1 MAVISGS
8 IAALTAASKVLAGT
22 MTKKAVMDGAKKFV
36 KGKATNAV
44 KNKVTGK
51 GRKKKGRGGEGG
63 TEEPGAITKVGSSD
77 ITPISPMFGGL
88 ALPDP
93 VEPEVQ
99 TVKPVGKVSFSS
111 ITNQLDSIVSLT
123 SSIESVT
130 GKGIASKKK
139 RAATARK
146 DREKAKKREKEN
158 KREGILAGVGG
169 FLGNKAKEAGKGL
182 GIFNFLTQ
190 LFLGMVALSLLKFA
204 KPIMAGIE
212 FATKNLHLVFL
223 GFKGLDQT
231 FKILGPKVSKFFKS
245 GTTKL
250 KNFKPNI
257 WGKIGNGIK
266 ATFKAL
272 GKVLPGFITRGV
284 EKIDEISKA
293 VNQAVKSAG
302 RALTLNSR
310 TQALGKTSGA
320 LDKLT
325 NRGGRGVG
333 GRNLGIGEGFR
344 RLPGGSG
351 RITNTLS
358 SKTLQIRAQHGDEA
372 ARMFQGLLDNGVD
385 PARATRN
392 VNKAI
397 SSGKLTSIPMKGSL
411 GGGIK
416 GSQLFKGGANRS
428 LNRGLIKTF
437 GKNKATSFITK
448 QGGLLATKSGMS
460 RIPIIGPLIVAVS
473 TYFEDA
479 DGDGKPD
486 KKLDKALFKAGGT
499 LLGGFLGTFLPIP
512 ILGTILGELIGE
524 YVGELF
530 YILLKG
536 GGVSE
541 VGNKLKQDIDAV
553 LQTGQKVLGWAGDG
567 FKRMYEGIPKIEI
580 PGYLQWLTLG
590 VKEIPNPLWM
600 VNPLNVIE
608 KSGVAMKA
616 FFSRDP
622 MSPGKIEKTDQ
633 QDLTNASGQTGVMSE
648 QAKEISEG
656 KYYLQPGVGYFRTGG
671 DGGFVG
677 STEEEAIKNTSPDSP
692 PAPTE
697 SSSTDQSGSPNM
709 LGDRPGSDTAGLKA
723 VAPSSSQSVTP
734 YNASGGNK
742 NRKMF
747 LHWTAGGYNTPY
759 SYYHTTFLGSGKAVR
774 YTPYGKDK
782 NSHTAGANSG
792 SIGLSVAAM
801 AGPNNQERAS
811 TWPTPPTS
819 AQMDAMV
826 TEAAQIAL
834 DWGWDAS
841 TVDKNVR
848 THGEWEREATS
859 TGVLS
864 GGPQRWDLD
873 KLKPSDP
880 NINVSRVL
888 SHGGNTLRSRI
899 KAKMASLKGG
909 ADPEQKEEKGSPSP
923 PPSVAKV
930 SPVDKSE
937 EMKKP
942 ERSDY
947 TGRSG
952 ASQYEKDLK
961 KYEARQGTPVK
972 AEVTPKETMTGQDVK
987 PVDPPEMKKPER
999 SDYSGRS
1006 GAANYEKD
1014 MKKYEEQQSKEEP
1027 KITPTDTSEAPGQTP
1042 EPSTPTITPQK
1053 APVQNVGSVEKQTS
1067 YENPGEGSPTIV
1079 PLPPPQQS
1087 SGGGGGGKSSTRSIG
1102 SGNLLNSYYEA
1113 QLLGSLYKVG

>member
-63 TEEPGAITKVGSSD
+63 TEEPGAITKVSSSD

-169 FLGNKAKEAGKGL
+169 FLLNQGKKAGEGL
-182 GIFNFLTQ
+182 GIFNFFTQ
-190 LFLGMVALSLLKFA
+190 LFLGFVALSLLKFA
-204 KPIMAGIE
+204 RPIMSGIE
-212 FATKNLHLVFL
+212 FATKNLHLTFL
-223 GFKGLDQT
+223 AFKGLNET
-231 FKILGPKVSKFFKS
+231 FKLLGPKVSKFFKD
-245 GTTKL
+245 GLTKL

-284 EKIDEISKA
+284 EKIADISRA
-293 VNQAVKSAG
+293 VGNAARAAG
-302 RALTLNSR
+302 RALTFNNRS
-310 TQALGKTSGA
+310 QQLGKTSTA
-320 LDKLT
+320 LNKLT
-325 NRGGRGVG
+325 GSGGRGGR
-333 GRNLGIGEGFR
+333 
-344 RLPGGSG
+344 
-351 RITNTLS
+351 TLS
-358 SKTLQIRAQHGDEA
+358 KGLQSIRAKHGDEA
-372 ARMFQGLLDNGVD
+372 ARAFQGMVDNGVS
-385 PARATRN
+385 PTRAARN

-397 SSGKLTSIPMKGSL
+397 TAGKLTSVPMKGSL
-411 GGGIK
+411 GGGMK
-416 GSQLFKGGANRS
+416 GSQLLKGGVGQSTRRS
-428 LNRGLIKTF
+428 LIKAL
-437 GKNKATSFITK
+437 GPKKAK
-448 QGGLLATKSGMS
+448 MLLKKGGLLATKSGMS
-460 RIPIIGPLIVAVS
+460 RIPVIGPLIVAVT

-486 KKLDKALFKAGGT
+486 KKFDKALFKAGGT
-499 LLGGFLGTFLPIP
+499 LLGGFLGTFIPIP
-512 ILGTILGELIGE
+512 IIGTILGELMGE

-530 YILLKG
+530 YILIRG
-536 GGVSE
+536 GGISA
-541 VGNKLKQDIDAV
+541 VGNKLKQDIAAV

-567 FKRMYEGIPKIEI
+567 FKRMYEGLPKLNLF
-580 PGYLQWLTLG
+580 GYKGLVNFPALML
-590 VKEIPNPLWM
+590 NPFQIAPIM
-600 VNPLNVIE
+600 
-608 KSGVAMKA
+608 MKA

-622 MSPGKIEKTDQ
+622 MLPGVEKDRDQ

-648 QAKEISEG
+648 QAKQISQG
-656 KYYLQPGVGYFRTGG
+656 RYYESSGMYYNSKTHQYVGE
-671 DGGFVG
+671 
-677 STEEEAIKNTSPDSP
+677 TEEEAIKNTSPDSP

-801 AGPNNQERAS
+801 YEGKENAT
-811 TWPTPPTS
+811 TWSTPPTS

-909 ADPEQKEEKGSPSP
+909 ADPEQKEEKGSPTP

-930 SPVDKSE
+930 SPVDPSE

-952 ASQYEKDLK
+952 AAQYEKDLK

-972 AEVTPKETMTGQDVK
+972 ADVTPKETMTGQDVK

-999 SDYSGRS
+999 SDYTGRS
-1006 GAANYEKD
+1006 GAAQYEED
-1014 MKKYEEQQSKEEP
+1014 MKEYNSQQP

-1042 EPSTPTITPQK
+1042 ETSTPTITPQK
-1053 APVQNVGSVEKQTS
+1053 APAQNVSSVEKQTS

-1087 SGGGGGGKSSTRSIG
+1087 SGGGGGKSSTRSIG

>member
-8 IAALTAASKVLAGT
+8 IAAIAAASKVLAGT
-22 MTKKAVMDGAKKFV
+22 MTKKAVMDGAKKFI

-51 GRKKKGRGGEGG
+51 GRKKKKGKGGEGG
-63 TEEPGAITKVGSSD
+63 TDEPGAITKVGPSD
-77 ITPISPMFGGL
+77 ITPTSPMFGGL

-93 VEPEVQ
+93 VEPKVQ
-99 TVKPVGKVSFSS
+99 TVKPVGKVSFTS

-123 SSIESVT
+123 GSIESVT

-169 FLGNKAKEAGKGL
+169 FLLNQGKKAGEGL
-182 GIFNFLTQ
+182 GIFNFFTQ
-190 LFLGMVALSLLKFA
+190 LFLGFVALSLLKFA
-204 KPIMAGIE
+204 RPIMSGIE
-212 FATKNLHLVFL
+212 FATKNLHLTFL
-223 GFKGLDQT
+223 AFKGLNET
-231 FKILGPKVSKFFKS
+231 FKLLGPKVSKFFKN
-245 GTTKL
+245 GLTKL

-272 GKVLPGFITRGV
+272 SKVLPGFITRGV
-284 EKIDEISKA
+284 EKVAEISKA
-293 VNQAVKSAG
+293 IANAAKTAG
-302 RALTLNSR
+302 RVATFNTR
-310 TQALGKTSGA
+310 TQQLGRTSGA
-320 LDKLT
+320 LDRLT
-325 NRGGRGVG
+325 NRGGAGA

-351 RITNTLS
+351 KITNTLS
-358 SKTLQIRAQHGDEA
+358 KKTLQIRSQYGDEA
-372 ARMFQGLLDNGVD
+372 ARMFQGLLDNGLD
-385 PARATRN
+385 SRRALTN

-397 SSGKLTSIPMKGSL
+397 SSGRLTSAPMMGSL

-460 RIPIIGPLIVAVS
+460 RIPIIGPLIVAVT

-486 KKLDKALFKAGGT
+486 KNLDKALFKSGGT
-499 LLGGFLGTFLPIP
+499 FLGGFLGTFLPIP
-512 ILGTILGELIGE
+512 IIGTILGELIGE

-536 GGVSE
+536 GGISE
-541 VGNKLKQDIDAV
+541 VGNKLKEDIAAV

-567 FKRMYEGIPKIEI
+567 FKRMYEGLPKLNIPFVDYGIVNFPALMI
-580 PGYLQWLTLG
+580 
-590 VKEIPNPLWM
+590 NPLQIAPIM
-600 VNPLNVIE
+600 
-608 KSGVAMKA
+608 MKA

-622 MSPGKIEKTDQ
+622 MADGEETEVNQ
-633 QDLTNASGQTGVMSE
+633 GDLTNASGQTGVMSE
-648 QAKEISEG
+648 QAKEISES

-677 STEEEAIKNTSPDSP
+677 NTEEEAISNTSPDSP

-697 SSSTDQSGSPNM
+697 SSSTDQSGSPTM
-709 LGDRPGSDTAGLKA
+709 QADRPGSDTAGLKA

-734 YNASGGNK
+734 YNASGGDK

-747 LHWTAGGYNTPY
+747 LHWTAGGHNTPY

-801 AGPNNQERAS
+801 YGPDNQDRAS

-888 SHGGNTLRSRI
+888 SHGGNTMRSRI

-909 ADPEQKEEKGSPSP
+909 ADPEQKEEKGSPNP
-923 PPSVAKV
+923 PPTVAKV
-930 SPVDKSE
+930 SPVDPSE

-942 ERSDY
+942 ERSEY

-952 ASQYEKDLK
+952 A
-961 KYEARQGTPVK
+961 A
-972 AEVTPKETMTGQDVK
+972 
-987 PVDPPEMKKPER
+987 
-999 SDYSGRS
+999 
-1006 GAANYEKD
+1006 
-1014 MKKYEEQQSKEEP
+1014 KYEEDMKEYNSQQKEEP

-1053 APVQNVGSVEKQTS
+1053 APTQNIGSVEKQTS

-1087 SGGGGGGKSSTRSIG
+1087 SGGGGGGKSSTGSTG

>member
-8 IAALTAASKVLAGT
+8 IAALATASKVLAGT

-51 GRKKKGRGGEGG
+51 GRKKKKGKGGEGG
-63 TEEPGAITKVGSSD
+63 TDEPGAITRAGSSD
-77 ITPISPMFGGL
+77 ITPTSPMIGGL
-88 ALPDP
+88 VLPDP
-93 VEPEVQ
+93 VEPKVQ

-123 SSIESVT
+123 GSIESVT
-130 GKGIASKKK
+130 GKGIATKKK
-139 RAATARK
+139 RAAAARK

-158 KREGILAGVGG
+158 KREGVLAGVGG
-169 FLGNKAKEAGKGL
+169 FLLNQGKKAGEGL
-182 GIFNFLTQ
+182 GIFNFFTQ
-190 LFLGMVALSLLKFA
+190 LFLGFVALSLLKFA
-204 KPIMAGIE
+204 RPIMSGIE
-212 FATKNLHLVFL
+212 FATKNLHLTFL
-223 GFKGLDQT
+223 AFKGLNET
-231 FKILGPKVSKFFKS
+231 FKLLGPKVSKFFKD
-245 GTTKL
+245 GLTKL

-257 WGKIGNGIK
+257 WGKIGKGIK
-266 ATFKAL
+266 ATFSAL

-284 EKIDEISKA
+284 EKIAEISRAIGNAAKA
-293 VNQAVKSAG
+293 AG
-302 RALTLNSR
+302 RAATFNTK

-325 NRGGRGVG
+325 SRGGTGVG

-358 SKTLQIRAQHGDEA
+358 KKTLQIRAQHGDEA

-460 RIPIIGPLIVAVS
+460 RIPIIGPLIVAVT

-512 ILGTILGELIGE
+512 IIGTILGELIGE

-530 YILLKG
+530 YILLRG
-536 GGVSE
+536 GGVAE
-541 VGNKLKQDIDAV
+541 VGNKLKEDIAAV

-567 FKRMYEGIPKIEI
+567 FKRMYEGLPKLNIPFVDYGIVNFPALMI
-580 PGYLQWLTLG
+580 
-590 VKEIPNPLWM
+590 NPLQIAPIM
-600 VNPLNVIE
+600 
-608 KSGVAMKA
+608 MKA

-622 MSPGKIEKTDQ
+622 MSPGDTKKVEQ
-633 QDLTNASGQTGVMSE
+633 GELTNASGQTGVMSE

-692 PAPTE
+692 PGSTE

-723 VAPSSSQSVTP
+723 VAPSSSQSATP
-734 YNASGGNK
+734 YNASGGDK
-742 NRKMF
+742 NRKIF
-747 LHWTAGGYNTPY
+747 LHWTAGGHNTPY

-782 NSHTAGANSG
+782 NSHTAAANTG

-801 AGPNNQERAS
+801 QGPDNQDRAS

-819 AQMDAMV
+819 AQMDAMI

-888 SHGGNTLRSRI
+888 SHGGNTLRARI

-923 PPSVAKV
+923 PPAVTKV
-930 SPVDKSE
+930 SPVDPSE

-947 TGRSG
+947 KGRSG
-952 ASQYEKDLK
+952 AADYEKALK
-961 KYEARQGTPVK
+961 KYEARKGNPVK
-972 AEVTPKETMTGQDVK
+972 AEVTPTETMTGQDVK

-999 SDYSGRS
+999 SDYTGRS
-1006 GAANYEKD
+1006 GAAQYKKD
-1014 MKKYEEQQSKEEP
+1014 MKEYNSQQKEEP
-1027 KITPTDTSEAPGQTP
+1027 KITPTDTPKVPGQTP

-1053 APVQNVGSVEKQTS
+1053 APTQNIGSVEKQAS

-1087 SGGGGGGKSSTRSIG
+1087 SGGGGGGKSSTRSTG